1 MVELMSISHK
11 LRALLEKEGVEFNI
25 LEHQPAYTALEI
37 AGAQH
42 VPGRQ
47 VIKSVIVKVD
57 GRFVMCVLPAIHYL
71 DLEKLKTALSAK
83 QVELATEEDI
93 ARLFPDDE
101 VGGEP
106 PFGNLYGLPIIVDK
120 ILEEDNDIV
129 FNAGSHTEMI
139 QMKFSDYQRLVKSRI
154 AEIGVHI

>member
-1 MVELMSISHK
+1 MTISHK
-11 LRALLEKEGVEFNI
+11 LRTLLEREGVEFNI

-47 VIKSVIVKVD
+47 VIKAVIVKTD
-57 GRFVMCVLPAIHYL
+57 GKFVMCVLPAIHYL
-71 DLEKLKTALSAK
+71 DLEKLKKILNTNQVVLAK
-83 QVELATEEDI
+83 EEEI

-101 VGGEP
+101 VGAEP
-106 PFGNLYGLPIIVDK
+106 PFGQLYGLEVIADK
-120 ILEEDNDIV
+120 ILEEDNDIA

-139 QMKFSDYQRLVKSRI
+139 QMKFHDYQRLVKPTV
-154 AEIGVHI
+154 AEIGIHI

>member
-1 MVELMSISHK
+1 MSISHK
-11 LRALLEKEGVEFNI
+11 LRATLEKEGVEFNI

-42 VPGRQ
+42 VPGRK
-47 VIKSVIVKVD
+47 VIKCVIVKAD
-57 GRFVMCVLPAIHYL
+57 GKFLMCVLPAIHLL
-71 DLEKLKTALSAK
+71 DLNKLKNVLNTK
-83 QVELATEEDI
+83 HVELAKEEDI

-106 PFGNLYGLPIIVDK
+106 PFGNLYGLPVIVDK

-139 QMKFSDYQRLVKSRI
+139 QMKFHDYQRLVKPAV
-154 AEIGVHI
+154 AEIGIHI

>member
-1 MVELMSISHK
+1 MSISHN
-11 LRALLEKEGVEFNI
+11 LRTLLEKEGIEFNI
-25 LEHQPAYTALEI
+25 LEHTPAYTAMEI

-47 VIKSVIVKVD
+47 VIKSVIVKAD
-57 GRFVMCVLPAIHYL
+57 GKFVMCILPAIHYL
-71 DLEKLKTALSAK
+71 DLDKLKKALNTK
-83 QVELATEEDI
+83 YVELAKEEDI

-106 PFGNLYGLPIIVDK
+106 PFGNLYGLPVIADK
-120 ILEEDNDIV
+120 ILEEDNDIA

-139 QMKFSDYQRLVKSRI
+139 QMKFHDYQRLVKPSF

>member
-1 MVELMSISHK
+1 MSISHK
-11 LRALLEKEGVEFNI
+11 LRATLEKEGVEFNI
-25 LEHQPAYTALEI
+25 LEHQPAYTAMEI

-47 VIKSVIVKVD
+47 VIKSVIVKAD
-57 GRFVMCVLPAIHYL
+57 GKFLMCVLPAIHLL
-71 DLEKLKTALSAK
+71 DLDKLKKTLGSQK
-83 QVELATEEDI
+83 VELAKEEDI

-106 PFGNLYGLPIIVDK
+106 PFGNLYGVPVIVDK

-139 QMKFSDYQRLVKSRI
+139 QMKFFDYHRLVNPTV